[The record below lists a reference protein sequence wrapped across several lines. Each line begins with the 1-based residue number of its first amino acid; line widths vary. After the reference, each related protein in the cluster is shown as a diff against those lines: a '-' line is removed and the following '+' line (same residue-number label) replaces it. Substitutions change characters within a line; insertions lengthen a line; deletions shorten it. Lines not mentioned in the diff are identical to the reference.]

1 MTKPAPWTF
10 TPAGRRVLEFANAAW
25 RLSLKR
31 AKQAARAKLRAKWA
45 AQRRKAAQKPRQRV
59 RPRSAAEQA
68 RMDAYRPVRDA
79 YLAEHPRCEVVW
91 FGQPCCNPSVDN
103 HHLRGR
109 LGTLLCD
116 TRFFLAVCRGCHDK
130 IRMRTADAI
139 KHGYLPPK
147 GEWNTLPKNEPA

>member
-10 TPAGRRVLEFANAAW
+10 TPAGRRAAAVS
-25 RLSLKR
+25 RRRTDALAAEATR
-31 AKQAARAKLRAKWA
+31 TARAKLRAKWA
-45 AQRRKAAQKPRQRV
+45 QKRRKAAEKPRQRV

-68 RMDAYRPVRDA
+68 RMDAYRPVRDKF
-79 YLAEHPRCEVVW
+79 LAEHPRCEVVW

-130 IRMRTADAI
+130 IRMRTEDAV

-147 GEWNTLPKNEPA
+147 GEWNTLPKDER

>member
-10 TPAGRRVLEFANAAW
+10 TPAGRRILELRGEREFANAAR

-31 AKQAARAKLRAKWA
+31 AQQD
-45 AQRRKAAQKPRQRV
+45 AQRRKAAEKPRQRV

-68 RMDAYRPVRDA
+68 RMDAYRPVRDKF
-79 YLAEHPRCEVVW
+79 LAEHPRCEVVW

-130 IRMRTADAI
+130 IRMRTEDAV